1 MCKRILFID
10 VFCIGGEDVSAMCQT
25 LDYSGSTVN
34 DDNTSV
40 TSSNIHAELL
50 GSSKKGQSIPGSS
63 DSEHGISYNMPLDKE
78 KRKQDKE
85 RVCLYS
91 AM

>member
-1 MCKRILFID
+1 
-10 VFCIGGEDVSAMCQT
+10 MCQT

-50 GSSKKGQSIPGSS
+50 GSSKKGQSSS
-63 DSEHGISYNMPLDKE
+63 DSEHGLSCNIPLDKE
-78 KRKQDKE
+78 KRKHDKD
-85 RVCLYS
+85 RVSVFYTHLNHIKQCGKILLTTFYIIETRL
-91 AM
+91 